1 MLGRHKQQMSTAV
14 GLFGISLMSQMP
26 SNQAK
31 THTCTSTH
39 TILCSFLGEVTSKLS
54 GLSPLYFSFVLK
66 KSLYLPLPRFLHISV
81 INMVILN
88 K

>member
-66 KSLYLPLPRFLHISV
+66 KKPLSSFAQISPYFCH
-81 INMVILN
+81 
-88 K
+88 KYGYFK